1 LVISISSEST
11 DVASQESSL
20 ESLSASGS
28 LLAVSSCSSLS
39 STSEVFP
46 LELFS
51 LLLLLLLCCDSS
63 LSPLVLCNNK
73 ENLFLIFNSF

>member
-51 LLLLLLLCCDSS
+51 LLLLLLCCDSS